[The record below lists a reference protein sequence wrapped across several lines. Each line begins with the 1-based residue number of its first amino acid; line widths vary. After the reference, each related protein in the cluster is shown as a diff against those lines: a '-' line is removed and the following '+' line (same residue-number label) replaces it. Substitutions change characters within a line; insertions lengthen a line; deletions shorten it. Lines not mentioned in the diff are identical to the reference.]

1 MSSFTFTLVLVL
13 YFLLLLVNSS
23 EIKEFSIY
31 LQKFNKES
39 ISETPVFH
47 KKYQNYKT
55 NFEFQRFLNGTHKHL
70 SAYYGPTKF
79 SDLSPEEFKDQYLS
93 DLKVSRKT
101 KDENQ
106 HHTPSNFFRRLDI
119 PKRVDWRNFSNIN
132 FVTPV
137 KNQKKC
143 GGCWAFSA
151 TETIESMKAIQTGLP
166 PPRLSVQEVIDC
178 ATYNDGCSGGD
189 PYRAVKWLKDT
200 QSPLTTEKK
209 YPLTDTSDSC
219 RIIVNNSDG
228 VIVKSGNFQRLVGR
242 EDKILLL
249 LNTSPVSVAVDA
261 TTWNNYLGGI
271 IQYHCETHI
280 NHAVQI
286 VGYDISGDVP
296 YYIVRNSWGTD
307 YGHKGYLYIK
317 IGENLCGIAEEV
329 TTVTVQ

>member
-1 MSSFTFTLVLVL
+1 MSSFTFTLFLVL
-13 YFLLLLVNSS
+13 YSLLLLVNSNANGI
-23 EIKEFSIY
+23 EEFRIF
-31 LQKFNKES
+31 LQKFNKKS
-39 ISETPVFH
+39 ITETPVLY

-55 NFEFQRFLNGTHKHL
+55 NLEFQRFLNGTHKLL

-93 DLKVSRKT
+93 DLKVPRKT
-101 KDENQ
+101 KDESQ
-106 HHTPSNFFRRLDI
+106 QHTPSKFFRGLDV
-119 PKRVDWRNFSNIN
+119 PKRVDWRNFDNIN

-166 PPRLSVQEVIDC
+166 PPTLSVQEVIDC

-228 VIVKSGNFQRLVGR
+228 VIVKSCNSQRLVGR
-242 EDKILLL
+242 EDKIVQL
-249 LNTSPVSVAVDA
+249 LNISPVSVAVDA

-271 IQYHCETHI
+271 IQYHCETQI

-286 VGYDISGDVP
+286 VGYDIS
-296 YYIVRNSWGTD
+296 D
-307 YGHKGYLYIK
+307 YGNKGYLYIK